1 MAERIEK
8 RVRSQAA
15 EHIAFLRGFLKH
27 PNQVGS
33 IIPSSQFLERRIAR
47 VAEVSRAR
55 LVVELGP
62 GTGGTTRAILA
73 AMRENAKLL
82 CIELNAQFHAILRRI
97 EDPRLML
104 HLGSAGELKEVMS
117 RHGIEGADAVISG
130 IPFSTM
136 SPASASRILDAICS
150 ALVPGGRFVA
160 YQVRGRVEELS
171 RPYFGPAQMDVEL
184 LNIPPVRIYR
194 WEKSAP
200 SSPALQRSAS
210 GRR

>member
-1 MAERIEK
+1 MAQRTEK
-8 RVRSQAA
+8 RARSQAA

-47 VAEVSRAR
+47 LAEVGRAHV
-55 LVVELGP
+55 VVELGP
-62 GTGGTTRAILA
+62 GTGGTTRGLLA

-82 CIELNAQFHAILRRI
+82 CIELNPQFHAILRRI
-97 EDPRLML
+97 EDPRLIL
-104 HLGSAGELKEVMS
+104 HLGNAGELAEAMS
-117 RHGIEGADAVISG
+117 RHGIQGADAVISG

-136 SPASASRILDAICS
+136 SRTTASRILNAISS
-150 ALVPGGRFVA
+150 ALLPGGRFVA
-160 YQVRGRVEELS
+160 YQVRGHVEVLS

-194 WEKSAP
+194 WEKNGVAHPEFQSAI
-200 SSPALQRSAS
+200 A
-210 GRR
+210 RR